1 MDFTQSYQTAIPSG
15 IRAKFDLRETRNA
28 AQILAATNPKE
39 FKEIIGVLKGFQL
52 TEADILTPGG
62 SKGLVAIRLD
72 REFRKLGWREGR
84 HDTEVKSILT
94 VMPYKDAGELEKER
108 TEQVILNEGYKVD
121 NVKGRVALDVEW
133 NAKDGNLDR
142 DVGAYRALYEAGIID
157 AAVII
162 TRTHEDIR
170 RLAADLQRK
179 NEGSGPPR
187 FNTTTTTNLSKLI
200 PRMSRGDSGG
210 CPLLAIAITDR
221 CFAAEK

>member
-1 MDFTQSYQTAIPSG
+1 MDFTDSYKTAIPAA

-39 FKEIIGVLKGFQL
+39 FKEVLGVLKGFKL
-52 TEADILTPGG
+52 TAADILTPGG
-62 SKGLVAIRLD
+62 SKGLVAIRID
-72 REFRKLGWREGR
+72 GEFRKLGWREGR
-84 HDTEVKSILT
+84 HDTQVKSILT
-94 VMPYKDAGELEKER
+94 VMPYKEAGEKKKETTEKL
-108 TEQVILNEGYKVD
+108 VLNEGYKVD

-179 NEGSGPPR
+179 KKVAGPPR
-187 FNTTTTTNLSKLI
+187 FNTTTTTNLAKLI
-200 PRMSRGDSGG
+200 PRMSRGDLGG
-210 CPLLAIAITDR
+210 CPLLAVAITDR
-221 CFAAEK
+221 CFTA

>member
-1 MDFTQSYQTAIPSG
+1 MDFTESYLSAIPAS
-15 IRAKFDLRETRNA
+15 IRGKYDLRETRNA
-28 AQILAATNPKE
+28 AQILASTNPKE
-39 FKEIIGVLKGFQL
+39 FKEVLGVLKGFQL
-52 TEADILTPGG
+52 TGADILTPGG

-84 HDTEVKSILT
+84 HDTQVKSILT
-94 VMPYKDAGELEKER
+94 VMPYKDAGETKKETIEKL
-108 TEQVILNEGYKVD
+108 VLNEGYKVD

-162 TRTHEDIR
+162 TRTHDDIR

-179 NEGSGPPR
+179 RKVSGPPR

-200 PRMSRGDSGG
+200 PRMSRGDLGG

-221 CFAAEK
+221 CFVP